1 MKNNFQL
8 TKIAASL
15 AVMGG
20 VSLLGSQAI
29 AAAPLAGTNIS
40 NVATA
45 SYTDN
50 TGTERV
56 VTSNEVKTLVAQVGS
71 FTLEANR
78 AAQTTAN
85 GQVTFSHILTN
96 TGNGSDKFAIS
107 LTDIDDTTTTF
118 DFENS
123 KFAIYIDRN
132 KDGVADSKVA
142 LTATDRIELAAGE
155 SVGLVVVAT
164 TPSTAL
170 ANQLDKL
177 QVSATAQSVALY
189 DSSAITKSN
198 IDTTTITTGAVM
210 QITKAA
216 SVSVTQAGQEVE
228 YTLTFK
234 NTGNATATNVAI
246 FDVLPATVQFVAGS
260 ARYNGSSVA
269 LTDAKDALDKFEVSG
284 NKFLFNIDSVAA
296 NTSGKLT
303 FKVKVLDS
311 TSAGDIK
318 NTAYVDPDGKLG
330 TSGGPNIPLII
341 TDVPDNAPTDPTTVP
356 SNPSIVTVTGKF
368 DGSINDSVL
377 NSFKDGT
384 IPGAPVDDRI
394 ILAGKQGVPV
404 VFGDSTTEGDMIVVH
419 NRGNTADSYT
429 LTVDKTSLPAGSIV
443 EILKADGK
451 TPVTSNN
458 TGPIAAGSYEI
469 YIVRVT
475 FQNGAVVNNNQIILT
490 STSDA
495 NKGTDK
501 LTLVVSSLQANTV
514 DLVSKADSTTELGTG
529 PGNSTSVK
537 TVTTPPAIPATF
549 DITIKNTGN
558 IPDNY
563 IINVPN
569 IPTGW
574 TAEVFEKDGLGNC
587 TATKVTNSGNI
598 ANGAAKSFCLVVTPP
613 AGTPADI
620 VTGKDI
626 KVEISS
632 PATGTKDDITFNV
645 KVAEQRQLTFTPDR
659 QGQIAPG
666 GTTVYSHTL
675 TNTGNVLEG
684 ETKYP
689 VEINWSSTLSGMNT
703 SVYVDL
709 NKNGIVDANELVIG
723 ATAAERNASLTAILA
738 QTNGA
743 GLSQNESVTILV
755 KVEAPATATAGEAD
769 TTIVTF
775 KPTGSNKPADVIVTD
790 RTVIN
795 LGQIRLVKTQAVADC
810 TTTPTVYGTTDLQAK
825 PGQCVYYKIV
835 ATNDG
840 NASATNI
847 VISDMVPSY
856 TKLFTGSLKP
866 ASAIQTNGQVR
877 YTVNTLTPATS
888 ATLEFAVKIDDSVTT
903 P

>member
-8 TKIAASL
+8 SKVAASL
-15 AVMGG
+15 AVIGG
-20 VSLLGSQAI
+20 VSLFSGQI
-29 AAAPLAGTNIS
+29 MAAVPLAGTNIS

-78 AAQTTAN
+78 SAQTTPN

-96 TGNGSDKFAIS
+96 TGNGTDKFAITLS
-107 LTDIDDTTTTF
+107 DVDDATTTF
-118 DFENS
+118 DFENG

-132 KDGVADSKVA
+132 KDGVADSKIA
-142 LTATDRIELAAGE
+142 LTTSDRIELSAGE

-164 TPSTAL
+164 TPSTAV

-177 QVSATAQSVALY
+177 QVSATAQSTTLY
-189 DSSAITKSN
+189 DASALTKTN

-234 NTGNATATNVAI
+234 NTGNASATNVAI
-246 FDVLPATVQFVAGS
+246 FDVLPATVQFVAKS

-269 LTDAKDALDKFEVSG
+269 LTDADDVADKFEVSG
-284 NKFLFNIDSVAA
+284 NKFLFNIDTVAA

-303 FKVKVLDS
+303 FKVKVLDT

-318 NTAYVDPDGKLG
+318 NTAYVDPDGKAG
-330 TSGGPNIPLII
+330 PSGGPNVALVIGDILN
-341 TDVPDNAPTDPTTVP
+341 TVPTDPTTVP
-356 SNPSIVTVTGKF
+356 SNPSIVTVTGKY

-384 IPGAPVDDRI
+384 IPGAPIDDRI
-394 ILAGKQGVPV
+394 TLAGKQGVPV
-404 VFGDSTTEGDMIVVH
+404 IFGDSTTEGDMIVVH
-419 NRGNTADSYT
+419 NRGNTTDSYT
-429 LTVDKTSLPAGSIV
+429 LSVDKINLPAGSIV
-443 EILKADGK
+443 EILKVDGK

-458 TGPIAAGSYEI
+458 TGPIAAGAYEK

-475 FQNGAVVNNNQIILT
+475 FQNGAVVSNNQIILT

-495 NKGTDK
+495 NKGTDS
-501 LTLVVSSLQANTV
+501 LALVVSSLTANAV
-514 DLVSKADSTTELGTG
+514 DLVSKTPTADLGVGAGTST
-529 PGNSTSVK
+529 PVSSA
-537 TVTTPPAIPATF
+537 TTPPATPTTF

-563 IINVPN
+563 IITVPN

-574 TAEVFEKDGLGNC
+574 IAEVYEKDVSDNC

-598 ANGAAKSFCLVVTPP
+598 ANGAAKSFCLIVTPP
-613 AGTPADI
+613 AGTPADT

-645 KVAEQRQLTFTPDR
+645 KVAEQRQLTFSPDR
-659 QGQIAPG
+659 QGQVAPG
-666 GTTVYSHTL
+666 GTLVYSHTL

-689 VEINWSSTLSGMNT
+689 IEINWSSTLLGMNT

-709 NKNGIVDANELVIG
+709 NKNGTIDANELVTG
-723 ATAAERNASLTAILA
+723 ATVAARNASLTALLA
-738 QTNGA
+738 QTNGT

-755 KVEAPATATAGEAD
+755 KVEAPATATAGESD

-775 KPTGSNKPADVIVTD
+775 KPTGTNKPEDIIVTD

-795 LGQIRLVKTQAVADC
+795 LGQVRLVKTQAVAEC
-810 TTTPTVYGTTDLQAK
+810 ATVPTVYGTTDLQAK

-840 NASATNI
+840 NANATNV
-847 VISDMVPSY
+847 VIADMVPSY
-856 TKLFTGSLKP
+856 TQLYSGSLKP
-866 ASAIQTNGQVR
+866 AAATQTNGQVS

-888 ATLEFAVKIDDSVTT
+888 ATLEFAVKVDN
-903 P
+903 

>member
-8 TKIAASL
+8 SKVAASL
-15 AVMGG
+15 AVIGG
-20 VSLLGSQAI
+20 VSLFSGQI
-29 AAAPLAGTNIS
+29 MAAVPLAGTNIS

-78 AAQTTAN
+78 SAQTTPN

-96 TGNGSDKFAIS
+96 TGNGTDKFAITLS
-107 LTDIDDTTTTF
+107 DVDDATTTF
-118 DFENS
+118 DFENG

-132 KDGVADSKVA
+132 KDGVADSKIA
-142 LTATDRIELAAGE
+142 LTTSDRIELAAGE

-164 TPSTAL
+164 TPSTAV

-177 QVSATAQSVALY
+177 QVSATAQSTTLY
-189 DSSAITKSN
+189 DASALTKTN

-234 NTGNATATNVAI
+234 NTGNASATNVAI

-269 LTDAKDALDKFEVSG
+269 LTDAKDVADKFEVSG

-303 FKVKVLDS
+303 FKVKVLDT

-318 NTAYVDPDGKLG
+318 NTAYVDPDGKTG
-330 TSGGPNIPLII
+330 PSGGPNIPLII
-341 TDVPDNAPTDPTTVP
+341 TDVPDTAPIDPTTVP
-356 SNPSIVTVTGKF
+356 SNPSIVTVTGKY

-384 IPGAPVDDRI
+384 IPGAPIDDRI
-394 ILAGKQGVPV
+394 TLAGKQGVPV
-404 VFGDSTTEGDMIVVH
+404 VFGDSATEGDMIVVH
-419 NRGNTADSYT
+419 NRGNTTDSYT
-429 LTVDKTSLPAGSIV
+429 LSVDKTNLPAGSIV
-443 EILKADGK
+443 EILKVDGK

-458 TGPIAAGSYEI
+458 TGPIAAGAYEK

-475 FQNGAVVNNNQIILT
+475 FQNGAVVSNNQIILT

-495 NKGTDK
+495 NKGTDR
-501 LTLVVSSLQANTV
+501 LTLVVSSLLANAV
-514 DLVSKADSTTELGTG
+514 DLVSKTPTADLGIGAGTST
-529 PGNSTSVK
+529 PVSSA
-537 TVTTPPAIPATF
+537 TTPPATPTTF

-563 IINVPN
+563 IITVPN

-574 TAEVFEKDGLGNC
+574 IAEVYEKDVSGNC
-587 TATKVTNSGNI
+587 TATKVTNSGNV
-598 ANGAAKSFCLVVTPP
+598 ANGAAKSFCLIVTPP
-613 AGTPADI
+613 AGTPADT

-632 PATGTKDDITFNV
+632 PATGTNDDITFNV
-645 KVAEQRQLTFTPDR
+645 KVAEQRQLTFSPDR
-659 QGQIAPG
+659 QGQVAPG
-666 GTTVYSHTL
+666 GTLVYSHTL

-689 VEINWSSTLSGMNT
+689 IEINWSSTLLGMNT

-709 NKNGIVDANELVIG
+709 NKNGTIDANELVTG
-723 ATAAERNASLTAILA
+723 ATVAARNASLTALLA

-755 KVEAPATATAGEAD
+755 KVEAPATATAGESD

-775 KPTGSNKPADVIVTD
+775 KPTGTNKPADIIVTD

-795 LGQIRLVKTQAVADC
+795 LGQVRLVKTQAVAEC
-810 TTTPTVYGTTDLQAK
+810 ATVPTVYGTTDLQAK

-840 NASATNI
+840 NANATNV
-847 VISDMVPSY
+847 VIADMVPSY
-856 TKLFTGSLKP
+856 TQLYSGSLKP
-866 ASAIQTNGQVR
+866 AAATQTNGQVS

-888 ATLEFAVKIDDSVTT
+888 ATLEFAVKVDN
-903 P
+903 